1 MKYRVEFEKRAIK
14 DLKSIDKRQVIL
26 IMSWIE
32 NNLEG
37 TNNPRKVGKALKG
50 NLKDYW
56 RYRIGQYRIL
66 VDINEK
72 KLIILVISVGHRKNI
87 YK

>member
-1 MKYRVEFEKRAIK
+1 MKYGVEFEKRAIK
-14 DLKSIDKRQVIL
+14 DLKSIDKKQVIL

-37 TNNPRKVGKALKG
+37 TDNPKKVGKALKG

-66 VDINEK
+66 VDIKEEN
-72 KLIILVISVGHRKNI
+72 LVILVISIGHRKNI